1 MRSVMSV
8 SSWPPRWVTPVDEL
22 ALDQS
27 AGVEV
32 SEFINTF
39 GVVTKDTVAGSAG
52 SPLRLRGWQEELLRH
67 AFARNEKGFLHRVSL
82 VGMPRKNGKSAL
94 ASGIGL
100 WSLLAGPR
108 GGEIYSCAADKDQA
122 RIVFKDAK
130 SMIEA
135 EPELNELVKL
145 YKDAVEVPS
154 TGSVY
159 RVLSAEAF
167 SKEGLSP
174 TLVLFDELH
183 AQPNRELF
191 DVMSLAGGARGGIS
205 AGIFAITTAG
215 VKTDQTGQDS
225 IAYNLYQYGQKV
237 ARGEIDDPTFFMAW
251 WEAAVEQD
259 HKIPQTWRDSNP
271 GFDDICTA
279 DDFVSAVRRTPEA
292 EFRTKRCN
300 QWVSSQTSWLP
311 TGSWDALVSD
321 RVIDPDKDEII
332 LGFDGSFSG
341 DTTVIVGTTI
351 PKTED
356 ELPHVFLVKAW
367 EKDDSIHDDTWRV
380 DIQQVEHTIQD
391 FCGRYKVREVA
402 CDPYRWQRSMEV
414 MADHGVPIVEYPST
428 SPRRM
433 VTACAKFYDYVTEKR
448 LTHDGNPMLARHLS
462 NAVVKTDNSNGPRIV
477 KENRNSLRR
486 IDAAVAA
493 VIGFDRAV
501 SSKLEEEL
509 IPVFFSF

>member
-1 MRSVMSV
+1 MRSVA
-8 SSWPPRWVTPVDEL
+8 SSWPPHWLTPVSDESL
-22 ALDQS
+22 SRS
-27 AGVEV
+27 AGDEV

-39 GVVTKDTVAGSAG
+39 GVVTKDTVAGRAG
-52 SPLRLRGWQEELLRH
+52 SPLSLRSWQVELLRH
-67 AFARNEKGFLHRVSL
+67 AFARNEKGFEHKVSL
-82 VGMPRKNGKSAL
+82 VGVPRKNGKSAL
-94 ASGIGL
+94 ASGVAL
-100 WSLLAGPR
+100 WSLLAGAR

-122 RIVFKDAK
+122 RIVFRDAK
-130 SMIEA
+130 MMLEA
-135 EPELNELVKL
+135 EPELLELTKV
-145 YKDAVEVPS
+145 YKDAIEVPS

-215 VKTDQTGQDS
+215 VRVDSTGQDS

-237 ARGEIDDPTFFMAW
+237 ARGEIVDPSFFMAW
-251 WEAAVEQD
+251 WEAASDAD
-259 HKIPQTWRDSNP
+259 HRLETTWEYANP
-271 GFDDICTA
+271 GFGDICDA
-279 DDFVSAVRRTPEA
+279 DDFVSAVRRTPEP

-300 QWVSSQTSWLP
+300 QWVSSATSWLP
-311 TGSWDALVSD
+311 TGSWDGLAVD
-321 RVIDPDKDEII
+321 RPLTDDDEVI
-332 LGFDGSFSG
+332 LGFDGSFNG

-351 PKTED
+351 PKSED
-356 ELPHVFLVKAW
+356 ELPHIFLVKAW
-367 EKDDSIHDDTWRV
+367 EKDDSSSDDWRV
-380 DIQQVEHTIQD
+380 NIQD
-391 FCGRYKVREVA
+391 VEATIAEFCRTHRVREVA

-414 MADHGVPIVEYPST
+414 LADSGIPIVEYPST
-428 SPRRM
+428 SARRM
-433 VTACAKFYDYVTEKR
+433 VTACAKFYDYVAEKR
-448 LTHDGNPMLARHLS
+448 LTHDGNPLLARHLS
-462 NAVVKTDNSNGPRIV
+462 NAMVKTDNLGVRIV
-477 KENRNSLRR
+477 KENRSSLRR

-509 IPVFFSF
+509 TPEFFSF

>member
-1 MRSVMSV
+1 LQSV
-8 SSWPPRWVTPVDEL
+8 SNSWPPRWLTPVSDE
-22 ALDQS
+22 ALGLSVGD
-27 AGVEV
+27 EV

-39 GVVTKDTVAGSAG
+39 GVITKDTVAGKAG
-52 SPLRLRGWQEELLRH
+52 SPLELRPWQMELMRH
-67 AFARNEKGFLHRVSL
+67 VFARNEKGFIHRVSL
-82 VGMPRKNGKSAL
+82 VGVPRKNGKSAL

-100 WSLLAGPR
+100 WSLLAGAR

-122 RIVFKDAK
+122 RIVFREAK
-130 SMIEA
+130 AMVEA
-135 EPELNELVKL
+135 EPELGEMVKL
-145 YKDAVEVPS
+145 YKDAIEVPS

-215 VKTDQTGQDS
+215 VKVDATGQDS

-251 WEAAVEQD
+251 WEAPQEAD
-259 HKIPQTWRDSNP
+259 HREPSTWMGSNP

-279 DDFVSAVRRTPEA
+279 DDFASAVRRTPES

-300 QWVSSQTSWLP
+300 QWVSSATSWLP
-311 TGSWDALVSD
+311 SGSWEALAVERELTAD
-321 RVIDPDKDEII
+321 DEVV
-332 LGFDGSFSG
+332 LGFDGSFNG
-341 DTTVIVGTTI
+341 DTTAIIGTII

-356 ELPHVFLVKAW
+356 EKPHLFMVKAW
-367 EKDDSIHDDTWRV
+367 EKDDSMGDEWRV
-380 DIQQVEHTIQD
+380 NIQEVEQVILD
-391 FCGRYKVREVA
+391 FCAKYKVREVP

-414 MADHGVPIVEYPST
+414 LADMGVPIVEFPST
-428 SPRRM
+428 SARRM

-448 LTHDGNPMLARHLS
+448 LTHDGNPLLARHLS
-462 NAVVKTDNSNGPRIV
+462 NAVTKVDNLGIRIV
-477 KENRNSLRR
+477 KENRNSNKR
-486 IDAAVAA
+486 IDAAVAGI
-493 VIGFDRAV
+493 IGFDRAV

-509 IPVFFSF
+509 TPVFYSF